1 MLRRPPRST
10 LTDTLFPYTPLF
22 RSRPRPVFA
31 GDPYRKPQRAA
42 QITQPTLDLGVR
54 LILGRFDGAK
64 AQVDGIGADLGEIGG
79 PRRTRGS
86 IVVSRGQRHAPLA
99 HIEQAARDRPQKLG
113 YPTSVSGVEFQY
125 PAALPQVFV
134 PTPQLDFCAGERVVS
149 AHYRRFGWA

>member
-64 AQVDGIGADLGEIGG
+64 AQVGGIGADLGETGG

-86 IVVSRGQRHAPLA
+86 IVASRGQRHAALA
-99 HIEQAARDRPQKLG
+99 HLEQETRDRDQIVGSPH
-113 YPTSVSGVEFQY
+113 GVGPREPLVGQECGSRGRMWG
-125 PAALPQVFV
+125 
-134 PTPQLDFCAGERVVS
+134 T
-149 AHYRRFGWA
+149 H

>member
-31 GDPYRKPQRAA
+31 GDPYRTPQRAA

-64 AQVDGIGADLGEIGG
+64 AQVGGIGADLGEIGG

-86 IVVSRGQRHAPLA
+86 IVATRGQGQAALA
-99 HIEQAARDRPQKLG
+99 HIEREPRDPAKPVG
-113 YPTSVSGVEFQY
+113 SPTAVRGATSQSRAPHHQ
-125 PAALPQVFV
+125 P
-134 PTPQLDFCAGERVVS
+134 
-149 AHYRRFGWA
+149 